1 MIMQVVPEGVN
12 KIDGAVSSIRLCV
25 TWFKNYK
32 GTRWS
37 SFNMII
43 TRLKILCVSKV
54 CVKTTFD

>member
-37 SFNMII
+37 SFKMII
-43 TRLKILCVSKV
+43 TRSKLL
-54 CVKTTFD
+54 